1 MLLVVVCWTLVIHPP
16 SYRAS
21 PSSIAP
27 SHQKR
32 LVHFFFSHAT
42 TARTHAVPRPSFPSG
57 RSSSQ
62 QKRLTRPRRVAIF
75 SYRGSGR

>member
-1 MLLVVVCWTLVIHPP
+1 MLLVVVVCWTLVIHPP
-16 SYRAS
+16 IVSR
-21 PSSIAP
+21 IAI
-27 SHQKR
+27 
-32 LVHFFFSHAT
+32 VHRPITPKAPRTFFSHAT

-62 QKRLTRPRRVAIF
+62 QMRLTRPRRVAIF